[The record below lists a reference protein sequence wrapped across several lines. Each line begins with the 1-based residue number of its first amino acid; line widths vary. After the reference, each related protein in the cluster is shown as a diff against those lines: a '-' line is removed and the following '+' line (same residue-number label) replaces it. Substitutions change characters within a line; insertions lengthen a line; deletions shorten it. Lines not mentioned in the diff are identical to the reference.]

1 MSASRL
7 IYMRGDEFSI
17 TGGIQGEVMLQER
30 VTAPFSMESLW
41 LNETQGLL
49 NNSFSGYLPWTLW
62 NISLGSWRLR
72 SVRVRLPASKS
83 PHTCVSSHFCWPTT
97 LPGSLAF
104 QRPMSPL
111 LIISSRVAIGLPGL
125 SRPLSRWRE
134 LQYMPW
140 QKEKDIKNRPQV
152 SQTRVKLAPKVF

>member
-49 NNSFSGYLPWTLW
+49 NNSFSGYLPWTL
-62 NISLGSWRLR
+62 
-72 SVRVRLPASKS
+72 
-83 PHTCVSSHFCWPTT
+83 
-97 LPGSLAF
+97 
-104 QRPMSPL
+104 
-111 LIISSRVAIGLPGL
+111 
-125 SRPLSRWRE
+125 
-134 LQYMPW
+134 
-140 QKEKDIKNRPQV
+140 
-152 SQTRVKLAPKVF
+152 